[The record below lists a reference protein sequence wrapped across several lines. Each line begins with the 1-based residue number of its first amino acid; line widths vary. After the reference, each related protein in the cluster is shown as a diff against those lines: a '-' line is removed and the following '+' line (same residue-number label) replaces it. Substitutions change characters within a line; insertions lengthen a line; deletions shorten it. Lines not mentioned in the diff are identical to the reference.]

1 MGIEWSFDPARMM
14 PALKHHASV
23 DGEKRE
29 WCNNSSKQ
37 VVALTSTPFYWKMS
51 HPLLTLFLISMAV
64 GETFFCG
71 LALPVSSFATSQVH
85 CIKKTTSVFYANP
98 DGDSEIEKM

>member
-37 VVALTSTPFYWKMS
+37 VVALTSTPFYW
-51 HPLLTLFLISMAV
+51 
-64 GETFFCG
+64 
-71 LALPVSSFATSQVH
+71 
-85 CIKKTTSVFYANP
+85 NP
-98 DGDSEIEKM
+98 H